1 MQTRYLLAVAALGG
15 IASSAHAQSS
25 VTLYGIID
33 NGIAYVN
40 NIGGAHSVQASTA
53 NLYGNRF
60 GLKGAEDLGQGLKA
74 VFTLEGGFNGFSGRS
89 GQGSREFGRQAYV
102 GLSDARYGTLTLGR
116 QYDPLVDTVANFSAQ
131 NEWATD
137 YAAHPGDADNLDGS
151 FRINNAAKYVSPT
164 YAGLQF
170 EALYGLSNQASTG
183 SGAGFSNNRAY
194 AASASY
200 ENGPLNLAV
209 GYLKLN
215 NPGAANNTGGAV
227 SGDYGGTLYVS
238 PQSGAAASSDAVIAA
253 GGTYAIGKATLGAV
267 YSNVKL
273 SYFDQ
278 TSLHLDNYEI
288 NGQYQL
294 TPALLLGIA
303 YTYTDGKSNLL
314 SGTQRPRYHQAE
326 LGANY
331 SLSRR
336 TAVYLVGIYQQAA
349 GDAKNAEIAELDQAS
364 STNKQILVVAGLKH
378 SF

>member
-1 MQTRYLLAVAALGG
+1 MQTRHLLAVAALGG

-151 FRINNAAKYVSPT
+151 FRINNAVKYVSPT

-170 EALYGLSNQASTG
+170 EALYGLSNQASAGNGT
-183 SGAGFSNNRAY
+183 GFSNNRAY

-200 ENGPLNLAV
+200 ANGPLNLAV
-209 GYLKLN
+209 AYLKLN
-215 NPGAANNTGGAV
+215 NPSAANNTSGAV

-238 PQSGAAASSDAVIAA
+238 PQSGAAASSDAVIAT

-314 SGTQRPRYHQAE
+314 SGTQRPRYHQVE
-326 LGANY
+326 LGTNY

-336 TAVYLVGIYQQAA
+336 TSVYLVGIYQQAA

>member
-1 MQTRYLLAVAALGG
+1 MQTRHFLAVAAIGS
-15 IASSAHAQSS
+15 IANAAHAQSS

-40 NIGGAHSVQASTA
+40 NIGGAHAVQASTA

-151 FRINNAAKYVSPT
+151 FRINNAVKYVSPT

-170 EALYGLSNQASTG
+170 EALYGLSNQASAG
-183 SGAGFSNNRAY
+183 NGAGFSNNRAY

-200 ENGPLNLAV
+200 ANGPLNFAV
-209 GYLKLN
+209 AYLKLN
-215 NPGAANNTGGAV
+215 NPGAANNTSGAV

-238 PQSGAAASSDAVIAA
+238 PQSGAAASSDAVIAT

-326 LGANY
+326 LGTNY

-336 TAVYLVGIYQQAA
+336 TSVYLVGIYQQAA

-364 STNKQILVVAGLKH
+364 STNKQILIVAGLKH